1 MAIKSLLAAALA
13 VPAMG
18 FVVPE
23 PRGEGKIVGGEPA
36 EAGEFPSI
44 VSLQL
49 DGFHFCGGSLINSNT
64 VLTAA
69 HCSVD
74 YPASDVTVRGGTI
87 TSSSGGK
94 LVSVESITVHPN
106 YDDQTFENDVAIWKL
121 AAPIK
126 SCSNGVAYATL
137 AESGSDVEAG
147 TELTVAGWGTLEEG
161 GDSPEELMKV
171 TVPAVSRE
179 DCNAAYS
186 EGQITDVMFC
196 AGTEQGGLDSCQG
209 DSGGPIFDDA
219 TGVQVGVVSWGN
231 GCARPGVPGVYARIG
246 ALDDFISANI

>member
-1 MAIKSLLAAALA
+1 
-13 VPAMG
+13 
-18 FVVPE
+18 
-23 PRGEGKIVGGEPA
+23 
-36 EAGEFPSI
+36 
-44 VSLQL
+44 
-49 DGFHFCGGSLINSNT
+49 
-64 VLTAA
+64 
-69 HCSVD
+69 
-74 YPASDVTVRGGTI
+74 
-87 TSSSGGK
+87 
-94 LVSVESITVHPN
+94 
-106 YDDQTFENDVAIWKL
+106 
-121 AAPIK
+121 
-126 SCSNGVAYATL
+126 
-137 AESGSDVEAG
+137 
-147 TELTVAGWGTLEEG
+147 
-161 GDSPEELMKV
+161 MKV